1 MNIEYIKQEMQSMVD
16 DGYLISFYF
25 YKHRTNGLVF
35 VGVSDQGES
44 IYFEQYPDRNIYSDW
59 D

>member
-1 MNIEYIKQEMQSMVD
+1 MNIENIKQEMQSMVE

-25 YKHRTNGLVF
+25 FKHSTKGIVF

-44 IYFEQYPDRNIYSDW
+44 IYFEQYPPRSIYSDW